1 MTLEELEAKVMAV
14 PGARERIEARCDEL
28 LVEQGYVQLGICKYC
43 SKPLWQ
49 KRRGR
54 DRLFCDTECRDRMYR
69 EEAGNE

>member
-1 MTLEELEAKVMAV
+1 MSFKDLEEKVLSV
-14 PGARERIEARCDEL
+14 PGARDRIDATIEKLRKEL
-28 LVEQGYVQLGICKYC
+28 DLVQLGSCKYC